1 MPIDSNRSQSIQLEK
16 CSSINDRFLF
26 VSRCNLSDTENQIRV
41 NFFGFVRIVSVRI
54 RLINNYSNCFSHL
67 GENWGENGYI
77 RVLRGK
83 NMCGIATQ
91 VFQIA

>member
-1 MPIDSNRSQSIQLEK
+1 L
-16 CSSINDRFLF
+16 
-26 VSRCNLSDTENQIRV
+26 DTENQIQA
-41 NFFGFVRIVSVRI
+41 NCFGCVKIVSVSI
-54 RLINNYSNCFSHL
+54 RLSNITIQNCFSHL
-67 GENWGENGYI
+67 GEEWGENGYI